1 MWAKVAQWIAQ
12 FLLVPLL
19 KDVAIWLKQHFQRK
33 LEQRKRHAEN
43 KKKVE
48 NYEHSS
54 SSDSSDDFT
63 KLP

>member
-1 MWAKVAQWIAQ
+1 MWAKIAQWTAQ
-12 FLLVPLL
+12 FLLIPLL
-19 KDVAIWLKQHFQRK
+19 KDVAIWLKQYFQRK
-33 LEQRKRHAEN
+33 LEQKKRHAEN

-63 KLP
+63 QLP

>member
-1 MWAKVAQWIAQ
+1 MWAKIAQWTAQ
-12 FLLVPLL
+12 FLLIPLL
-19 KDVAIWLKQHFQRK
+19 KDVAIWLKKHFQRK

-63 KLP
+63 QLP